1 MMLLYTGGIYLMLM
15 GMFCLL
21 NDSDIYIGF
30 LWVIDLGVGLIFF
43 IFIVH
48 FTSFLHQKTLF
59 SISARHFYFS
69 YALLTFLIV
78 FYYYFSAPA
87 DSTFY
92 GDLGKTWF
100 FRMSYVDYYLVSST
114 NEVSELNT
122 LRDTYFLLN
131 GFEFFCCKLQF
142 IFRTYSVY
150 TNVFY
155 DSTYI

>member
-92 GDLGKTWF
+92 GDLGKT
-100 FRMSYVDYYLVSST
+100 
-114 NEVSELNT
+114 
-122 LRDTYFLLN
+122 
-131 GFEFFCCKLQF
+131 
-142 IFRTYSVY
+142 
-150 TNVFY
+150 
-155 DSTYI
+155 